1 MKKIVFDASSIISLS
16 EKCFMNI
23 MGKIVEQ
30 KKAEF
35 FMPESVFFETVT
47 HPMKIRRFELN
58 AFRIQSAI
66 NNHWFTTIKPS
77 KDTIQIVNSTM
88 KLAQNI
94 CYADGQPIQIIHKG
108 ELEALALVKEM
119 NADALIIDERTTRM
133 LLEEPQ
139 NLRSLLEFRHKKKI
153 TFDEEKL
160 FEFRKQF
167 GGTRIFRSSELLA
180 LAYEKDCFGKELEHT
195 PSSLK
200 AALYSVKYAGCAIT
214 ENEINEYLKGV
225 AR

>member
-23 MGKIVEQ
+23 MGKLVEQ

-66 NNHWFTTIKPS
+66 KNNWFTTVQPGKE
-77 KDTIQIVNSTM
+77 TMQTMQSTV
-88 KLAQNI
+88 KIAQNI
-94 CYADGQPIQIIHKG
+94 CYADGQPIQIMHKG

-119 NADALIIDERTTRM
+119 NADALVIDERTTRM

-139 NLRSLLEFRHKKKI
+139 NLRSLLEFRHRKKI
-153 TFDEEKL
+153 RFDEKKL
-160 FEFRKQF
+160 FEFRRLF
-167 GGTRIFRSSELLA
+167 GGTKIFRSSELLA
-180 LAYEKDCFGKELEHT
+180 LAYEKNCFGKELEH
-195 PSSLK
+195 SKASLK
-200 AALYSVKYAGCAIT
+200 AALFSVKYAGCAIT
-214 ENEINEYLKGV
+214 ENEINDYLKGV
-225 AR
+225 AK